1 MSEYQYYEFQALDKK
16 LTKTEQSYIE
26 SLSSRVE
33 LSATKAVFTYSY
45 GDFRGN
51 PQDLLENCFDVML
64 YMASWGRRQL
74 LFRLPKKLVDTIIMK
89 EYCVEDCISI
99 STNANYLILDINID
113 DEEDRDWIEGDGWLS
128 NLASLRDELLQGD
141 FRVLYLAWLKA
152 KTTVY
157 DDYELSEDEED
168 VIEPPVPANLQKLSD
183 SLQTFVEFFKIDN
196 DLITIAA
203 KASNSAQKEFASLAE
218 LIPTLPATERD
229 EFLVKVLKNEPLVG
243 VQLARRLQE
252 LSHSQMA
259 LVSGNGDRRS
269 LCELISSAKEYTEI
283 LQKQELQAAQKVRIR
298 ELSALA
304 PKEAKLWEEVFRLIA
319 LKQSKPYD
327 EAIKHLRNLQ
337 DLAEHQGK
345 LAEFKLRIQ
354 KMQTDYSNRP
364 GLLSRLQKAGLLR
377 I

>member
-1 MSEYQYYEFQALDKK
+1 M
-16 LTKTEQSYIE
+16 
-26 SLSSRVE
+26 R
-33 LSATKAVFTYSY
+33 
-45 GDFRGN
+45 DFLN
-51 PQDLLENCFDVML
+51 
-64 YMASWGRRQL
+64 
-74 LFRLPKKLVDTIIMK
+74 
-89 EYCVEDCISI
+89 
-99 STNANYLILDINID
+99 IL
-113 DEEDRDWIEGDGWLS
+113 
-128 NLASLRDELLQGD
+128 
-141 FRVLYLAWLKA
+141 
-152 KTTVY
+152 Y

-203 KASNSAQKEFASLAE
+203 KASNSAQQEFASLAE

-269 LCELISSAKEYTEI
+269 LCELISSAKEYTKI
-283 LQKQELQAAQKVRIR
+283 LREQELQAAKKARIR

-327 EAIKHLRNLQ
+327 EAIKHLRNLR

-364 GLLSRLQKAGLLR
+364 GLISRLQKAGLLR

>member
-1 MSEYQYYEFQALDKK
+1 M
-16 LTKTEQSYIE
+16 
-26 SLSSRVE
+26 
-33 LSATKAVFTYSY
+33 
-45 GDFRGN
+45 
-51 PQDLLENCFDVML
+51 
-64 YMASWGRRQL
+64 
-74 LFRLPKKLVDTIIMK
+74 
-89 EYCVEDCISI
+89 
-99 STNANYLILDINID
+99 
-113 DEEDRDWIEGDGWLS
+113 S

-152 KTTVY
+152 KTRVC

-218 LIPTLPATERD
+218 LIPTLPETERD

-243 VQLARRLQE
+243 VQLAKRLQE

-259 LVSGNGDRRS
+259 LVSGNGDRRA
-269 LCELISSAKEYTEI
+269 LCELISSANEYTKI
-283 LQKQELQAAQKVRIR
+283 RQKQELQAAKEARIR

-327 EAIKHLRNLQ
+327 EAIKHLRNLR
-337 DLAEHQGK
+337 DLAEHQGQ
-345 LAEFKLRIQ
+345 LAQFKLRIQ

-364 GLLSRLQKAGLLR
+364 GLLSRLQQAGLLR
-377 I
+377 L